1 MNETIDNDILI
12 EKVNLLMTHPESM
25 NPEELQQL
33 MGNPRF
39 VSLWQTA
46 LDAKRAIA
54 EDREVRDVDEAYREF
69 AARYDI
75 PVHEEN
81 DENQKELVS
90 SKLIPIYK
98 YVVIAA
104 ACVAALL
111 VFTFRHSLFDSGVD
125 AKGEDIAQKQA
136 ARELYVAEETTN
148 DILITAGKKTI
159 DMASLAQNRH
169 AAESLG
175 ITVQGDEI
183 RCSSIDFDDY
193 EISSNTIELPQ
204 GKVAKIVLPDGSR
217 VWLNARSSLIYPNK
231 FLAGQPRKV
240 KLNGEACFEVTH
252 DNSRPFIVETGK
264 VQTRVL
270 GTTFNV
276 RSYNEESPV
285 VTLVSGSVQVSV
297 SKGFGRK
304 SLSAIL
310 KPGQQWLMSEGKWAT
325 KDVDTNIFTCW
336 RDELFYFDG
345 QTLREIMVE
354 IGRWYNM
361 TVLLDNNVHIN
372 DRLHFNGERAWTV
385 QELVEQMNMV
395 CKTKIRIEGDSLKV
409 Y

>member
-12 EKVNLLMTHPESM
+12 EKVNLLMTEPESID
-25 NPEELQQL
+25 PEELQQL
-33 MGNPRF
+33 MSNPRF
-39 VSLWQTA
+39 VSMWQTA

-54 EDREVRDVDEAYREF
+54 EDKEVMNADKAYQEF
-69 AARYDI
+69 ADKYKI
-75 PVHEEN
+75 PEREE
-81 DENQKELVS
+81 DTKDYQQKRHATLTP
-90 SKLIPIYK
+90 LYK
-98 YVVIAA
+98 YVIIAA

-111 VFTFRHSLFDSGVD
+111 VFTYRHAIFDGFLSGNETV
-125 AKGEDIAQKQA
+125 AQDRSD
-136 ARELYVAEETTN
+136 RELYVAEKTSN
-148 DILITAGKKTI
+148 DILISSGKKTI
-159 DMASLAQNRH
+159 DMTSLAAKRQT
-169 AAESLG
+169 AESLG

-183 RCSSIDFDDY
+183 RCNPVDFDDY
-193 EISSNTIELPQ
+193 EISSNTILLPQ

-231 FLAGQPRKV
+231 FLAGQPRRV
-240 KLNGEACFEVTH
+240 KLNGEAYFEVAH
-252 DNSRPFIVETGK
+252 DKSRPFIVETEK

-270 GTTFNV
+270 GTSFNV
-276 RSYNEESPV
+276 RSYNNENPI
-285 VTLVSGSVQVSV
+285 VTLVNGSVQVSV
-297 SKGFGRK
+297 SKGIGRK
-304 SLSAIL
+304 SSTIL
-310 KPGQQWLMSEGKWAT
+310 KPGQQWLLSEGKWT
-325 KDVDTNIFTCW
+325 TMDVDTNVFTCW

-372 DRLHFNGERAWTV
+372 DRLHFNGERTWTI
-385 QELVEQMNMV
+385 QELIDQMNMV

>member
-12 EKVNLLMTHPESM
+12 EKVNLLMTEPESID
-25 NPEELQQL
+25 PEELQQL
-33 MGNPRF
+33 MSNPRF
-39 VSLWQTA
+39 VSMWQTA

-54 EDREVRDVDEAYREF
+54 EDKEVMNADKAYQEF
-69 AARYDI
+69 ADKYKI
-75 PVHEEN
+75 PEREE
-81 DENQKELVS
+81 DTKDYQQKRHATLTP
-90 SKLIPIYK
+90 LYK
-98 YVVIAA
+98 YVIIAA

-111 VFTFRHSLFDSGVD
+111 VFTYRHAIFDGFLSGNETV
-125 AKGEDIAQKQA
+125 AQDRSD
-136 ARELYVAEETTN
+136 RELYVAEKTSN
-148 DILITAGKKTI
+148 DILISSGKKTI
-159 DMASLAQNRH
+159 DMTSLAANRH
-169 AAESLG
+169 TAESLG

-183 RCSSIDFDDY
+183 RCNPVDFDDY
-193 EISSNTIELPQ
+193 EISSNTILLPQ

-231 FLAGQPRKV
+231 FLAGQPRRV
-240 KLNGEACFEVTH
+240 KLNGEAYFEVAH
-252 DNSRPFIVETGK
+252 DKSRPFIVETEK

-270 GTTFNV
+270 GTSFNV
-276 RSYNEESPV
+276 RSYNNENPI
-285 VTLVSGSVQVSV
+285 VTLVNGSVQVSV
-297 SKGFGRK
+297 SKGIGRK
-304 SLSAIL
+304 SSTIL
-310 KPGQQWLMSEGKWAT
+310 KPGQQWLLSEGKWT
-325 KDVDTNIFTCW
+325 TMDVDTNVFTCW

-372 DRLHFNGERAWTV
+372 DRLHFNGERTWTI
-385 QELVEQMNMV
+385 QELIDQMNMV

>member
-12 EKVNLLMTHPESM
+12 EKVNLLMTEPESID
-25 NPEELQQL
+25 PEELQQL
-33 MGNPRF
+33 MSNPRF
-39 VSLWQTA
+39 VSMWQTA

-54 EDREVRDVDEAYREF
+54 EDKEVMNADKAYQEF
-69 AARYDI
+69 ADKYKI
-75 PVHEEN
+75 PEGEE
-81 DENQKELVS
+81 DTKDYQQKRHATLTP
-90 SKLIPIYK
+90 LYK
-98 YVVIAA
+98 YVIIAA

-111 VFTFRHSLFDSGVD
+111 VFTYRHTLFDSFMDNNSKNIV
-125 AKGEDIAQKQA
+125 QKQT
-136 ARELYVAEETTN
+136 ARELYVAEETPN
-148 DILITAGKKTI
+148 DILISSGKKTI
-159 DMASLAQNRH
+159 DMTSLAANRH
-169 AAESLG
+169 TAESLG

-183 RCSSIDFDDY
+183 RCNPVDFDDY
-193 EISSNTIELPQ
+193 EISSNTILLPQ

-231 FLAGQPRKV
+231 FLTGQPRKV
-240 KLNGEACFEVTH
+240 KLNGEAYFEVAH
-252 DNSRPFIVETGK
+252 DKSRPFIVETEK

-270 GTTFNV
+270 GTSFNV
-276 RSYNEESPV
+276 RSYNDENPI

-297 SKGFGRK
+297 SKGIGRK
-304 SLSAIL
+304 SSTIL
-310 KPGQQWLMSEGKWAT
+310 KPGQQWLLSEGKWT
-325 KDVDTNIFTCW
+325 TMDVDTNVFTCW

-385 QELVEQMNMV
+385 QELVDQMNMV

>member
-12 EKVNLLMTHPESM
+12 EKVNLLMTEPESID
-25 NPEELQQL
+25 PEDLQQL
-33 MGNPRF
+33 MSNPHF

-54 EDREVRDVDEAYREF
+54 EDKEVMNADKAYQEF
-69 AARYDI
+69 ADKYKI
-75 PVHEEN
+75 PEGEDDTKDYQQTRHAAF
-81 DENQKELVS
+81 
-90 SKLIPIYK
+90 IPIYK
-98 YVVIAA
+98 YIIIAV
-104 ACVAALL
+104 ACIAALL
-111 VFTFRHSLFDSGVD
+111 VFTYRHTLFDSFMDNNSKNIV
-125 AKGEDIAQKQA
+125 QKQT
-136 ARELYVAEETTN
+136 ARELYVAEETPN
-148 DILITAGKKTI
+148 DILISSGKKTI
-159 DMASLAQNRH
+159 DMTSLAANRH
-169 AAESLG
+169 TAESLG

-183 RCSSIDFDDY
+183 RCNPVDFDDY
-193 EISSNTIELPQ
+193 EISSNTILLPQ

-231 FLAGQPRKV
+231 FLTGQPRKV
-240 KLNGEACFEVTH
+240 KLNGEAYFEVAH
-252 DNSRPFIVETGK
+252 DKSRPFIVETEK

-270 GTTFNV
+270 GTSFNV
-276 RSYNEESPV
+276 RSYNNENPI

-297 SKGFGRK
+297 SKGIGRK
-304 SLSAIL
+304 SSTIL
-310 KPGQQWLMSEGKWAT
+310 KPGQQWLLSEGKWT
-325 KDVDTNIFTCW
+325 TMDVDTNVFTCW

-385 QELVEQMNMV
+385 QELVDQMNMV

>member
-12 EKVNLLMTHPESM
+12 EKVNLLMTEPESIDH
-25 NPEELQQL
+25 EDLLQL
-33 MGNPRF
+33 MSNPHF

-54 EDREVRDVDEAYREF
+54 EDKEVMNADKAYQEF
-69 AARYDI
+69 ADKYKI
-75 PVHEEN
+75 PEGEE
-81 DENQKELVS
+81 DTKDYQQKRHATLTP
-90 SKLIPIYK
+90 LYK
-98 YVVIAA
+98 YVIIAA

-111 VFTFRHSLFDSGVD
+111 IFTYRHTIFDGFLSGNETV
-125 AKGEDIAQKQA
+125 AQDRSD
-136 ARELYVAEETTN
+136 RELYVAEKTSN
-148 DILITAGKKTI
+148 DILISSGKKTI
-159 DMASLAQNRH
+159 DMTSLAANRH
-169 AAESLG
+169 TAESLG

-183 RCSSIDFDDY
+183 RCNPVDFDDY
-193 EISSNTIELPQ
+193 EISSNTILLPQ

-231 FLAGQPRKV
+231 FLAGQPRRV
-240 KLNGEACFEVTH
+240 KLNGEAYFEVVH
-252 DNSRPFIVETGK
+252 DKAHPFIVETAK
-264 VQTRVL
+264 MQTRVL
-270 GTTFNV
+270 GTSFNV
-276 RSYNEESPV
+276 RSYNNENPI

-297 SKGFGRK
+297 SKGIGRK
-304 SLSAIL
+304 SSTIL
-310 KPGQQWLMSEGKWAT
+310 KPGQQWLLSEGKWT
-325 KDVDTNIFTCW
+325 TMDVDTNVFTCW

>member
-12 EKVNLLMTHPESM
+12 EKVNLLMTEPESID
-25 NPEELQQL
+25 PEELQQL
-33 MGNPRF
+33 MSNPRF
-39 VSLWQTA
+39 VSMWQTA

-54 EDREVRDVDEAYREF
+54 EDKEVMNADKAYQEF
-69 AARYDI
+69 ADKYKI
-75 PVHEEN
+75 PEGEE
-81 DENQKELVS
+81 DTKDYQQKRHATLTP
-90 SKLIPIYK
+90 LYK
-98 YVVIAA
+98 YVIIAA

-111 VFTFRHSLFDSGVD
+111 VFTYRHTLFDSFMDNNSKNIV
-125 AKGEDIAQKQA
+125 QKQT
-136 ARELYVAEETTN
+136 ARELYVAEETPN
-148 DILITAGKKTI
+148 DILISSGKKTI
-159 DMASLAQNRH
+159 DMTSLAANRH
-169 AAESLG
+169 TAESLG

-183 RCSSIDFDDY
+183 RCNPVDFDDY
-193 EISSNTIELPQ
+193 EISSNTILLPQ

-231 FLAGQPRKV
+231 FLTGQPRKV
-240 KLNGEACFEVTH
+240 KLNGEAYFEVAH
-252 DNSRPFIVETGK
+252 DKSRPFIVETEK

-270 GTTFNV
+270 GTSFNV
-276 RSYNEESPV
+276 RSYNDENPI

-297 SKGFGRK
+297 SKGIGRK
-304 SLSAIL
+304 SSTIL
-310 KPGQQWLMSEGKWAT
+310 KPGQQWLLSEGKWT
-325 KDVDTNIFTCW
+325 TTDVDTNIYTCW

-372 DRLHFNGERAWTV
+372 DRLHFNGERTWTI
-385 QELVEQMNMV
+385 QELIDQMNMV